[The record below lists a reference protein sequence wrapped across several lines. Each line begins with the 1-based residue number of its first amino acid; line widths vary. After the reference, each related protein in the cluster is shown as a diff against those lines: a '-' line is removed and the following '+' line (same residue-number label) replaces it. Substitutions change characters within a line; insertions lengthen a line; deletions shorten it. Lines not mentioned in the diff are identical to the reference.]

1 MSIAF
6 PTYFRWNLKKS
17 NMECWIWW
25 IYCLSDHKWGK
36 EPGWKND
43 RCLIEVITVQKHNFV
58 TLFTWWNSIIFHGEN
73 IFWFSH
79 SLILMS
85 SGYPVINGVY
95 TSCQSRLKES
105 VITLKMNNHKR
116 VSASFGFHPQIV
128 KNQKHVCRPMLTKRL
143 LLSFIHT
150 GANVSLLLCFLCC
163 SQLPVKL
170 LVVELNLCV
179 EDLNCVS
186 QLISPHVK

>member
-36 EPGWKND
+36 ELGWKND

-105 VITLKMNNHKR
+105 VITLKINNHKR

-128 KNQKHVCRPMLTKRL
+128 
-143 LLSFIHT
+143 
-150 GANVSLLLCFLCC
+150 CFLCC